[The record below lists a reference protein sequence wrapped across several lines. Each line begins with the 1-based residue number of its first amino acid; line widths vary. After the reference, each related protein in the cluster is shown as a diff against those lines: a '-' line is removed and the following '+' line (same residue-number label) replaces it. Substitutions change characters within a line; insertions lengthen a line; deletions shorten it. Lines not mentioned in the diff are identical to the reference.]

1 MSIIRAWL
9 ICVLTLTSVMTL
21 SSESIPQQVNTII
34 AESHQATDSFE
45 SSVNKF
51 PSASYKEKEQLIDNI
66 LVSKNERALELFKGI
81 LSGDIFYVKKNQ
93 NLGYIL
99 EKVGIQTPNRILEKK
114 KNNCLYNIYVND
126 KITIKTKGKKLYS
139 IERKNNSINCIY
151 KTEDNSIKK
160 VNKNLETDRD
170 LEQYIF
176 FNNID
181 NSFYKSALKSGLSP
195 NEIMSLADIFGWDID
210 FSLEIRKGDS
220 FGVVIDRRFLGKK
233 YIGSD
238 IKYAVFKNKKRVI
251 EAYRYKK
258 KYYNSKGVSL
268 QKQFLKAPVDF
279 YRISSHFNK
288 KRLHP
293 IFKTVRPHLG
303 TDYAAPKGT
312 PVYSTGDG
320 TIIYKGRKG
329 GYGNTIIVKHGNI
342 YSTLYAHFSKY
353 KKGTFVGKKV
363 KQKEIIGY
371 VGSTG
376 YATGPHVHYEFRVR
390 GIHKNVLKIKFKK
403 GKRLNKKTINKMKSI
418 HQKNIPIYL
427 WLNKTM

>member
-1 MSIIRAWL
+1 MKELIIKYRKIIISIIV
-9 ICVLTLTSVMTL
+9 IFL
-21 SSESIPQQVNTII
+21 SIFLYSNKPYSLYDINYLQKINKKSAKNSKDFYLNKMKKTINNNDSI
-34 AESHQATDSFE
+34 
-45 SSVNKF
+45 
-51 PSASYKEKEQLIDNI
+51 EK
-66 LVSKNERALELFKGI
+66 K
-81 LSGDIFYVKKNQ
+81 IFYVKKNQ

-99 EKVGIQTPNRILEKK
+99 EKVGIQTPNKILEKK

-126 KITIKTKGKKLYS
+126 KITIESKGKKLYS
-139 IERKNNSINCIY
+139 IERKNNSISCIY

-160 VNKNLETDRD
+160 VNKNLETDQD
-170 LEQYIF
+170 VEQYIF

-220 FGVVIDRRFLGKK
+220 FGVVIDRRFLGEK

-238 IKYAVFKNKKRVI
+238 IKYAVFKNKKKVI

-258 KYYNSKGVSL
+258 KYYNFKGVSL

-353 KKGTFVGKKV
+353 KKGTYVGKKV

>member
-1 MSIIRAWL
+1 MKELIIKYRKIIISII
-9 ICVLTLTSVMTL
+9 IIFL
-21 SSESIPQQVNTII
+21 SIFLYSNKPYSLYDINYLQKINKKSAENSKDFYLDKMKKTINNNDSI
-34 AESHQATDSFE
+34 
-45 SSVNKF
+45 
-51 PSASYKEKEQLIDNI
+51 EK
-66 LVSKNERALELFKGI
+66 K
-81 LSGDIFYVKKNQ
+81 IFYVKKNQ

-99 EKVGIQTPNRILEKK
+99 EKVGIQTPNKILEKK

-126 KITIKTKGKKLYS
+126 KITIESKGKKLYS
-139 IERKNNSINCIY
+139 IERKNNSISCIY

-160 VNKNLETDRD
+160 VNKNLEADQD
-170 LEQYIF
+170 IEQYIF

-220 FGVVIDRRFLGKK
+220 FGVVIDRRFLGEK

-238 IKYAVFKNKKRVI
+238 IKYAVFKNKKKVI

-258 KYYNSKGVSL
+258 KYYNFKGVSL

-293 IFKTVRPHLG
+293 IFKTARPHLG

-353 KKGTFVGKKV
+353 KKGTYVGKKV

>member
-1 MSIIRAWL
+1 MKELIIKYRKIIISIIV
-9 ICVLTLTSVMTL
+9 IFL
-21 SSESIPQQVNTII
+21 SIFLYSNKPYSLYDINYLQKINKKSAENSKDFYLDKMKKTINNNDSI
-34 AESHQATDSFE
+34 
-45 SSVNKF
+45 
-51 PSASYKEKEQLIDNI
+51 EK
-66 LVSKNERALELFKGI
+66 K
-81 LSGDIFYVKKNQ
+81 IFYVKKNQ

-99 EKVGIQTPNRILEKK
+99 EKVGIQTPNKILEKK

-126 KITIKTKGKKLYS
+126 KITIESKGKKLYS
-139 IERKNNSINCIY
+139 IERKNNSISCIY

-160 VNKNLETDRD
+160 VNKNLEADQD
-170 LEQYIF
+170 IEQYIF

-220 FGVVIDRRFLGKK
+220 FGVVIDRRFLGEK

-238 IKYAVFKNKKRVI
+238 IKYAVFKNKKKVI

-258 KYYNSKGVSL
+258 KYYNFKGVSL

-353 KKGTFVGKKV
+353 KKGTYVGKKV

>member
-1 MSIIRAWL
+1 MKELIIKYRKIIISIIV
-9 ICVLTLTSVMTL
+9 IFL
-21 SSESIPQQVNTII
+21 SIFLYSNKPYSLYDINYFEKINNKSAENSKDFYLDKMKKSINNN
-34 AESHQATDSFE
+34 DSI
-45 SSVNKF
+45 K
-51 PSASYKEKEQLIDNI
+51 KK
-66 LVSKNERALELFKGI
+66 
-81 LSGDIFYVKKNQ
+81 IFYVKKNQ

-99 EKVGIQTPNRILEKK
+99 EKVGIQTPNKILEKK
-114 KNNCLYNIYVND
+114 RNNCLYNIYVND

-151 KTEDNSIKK
+151 KTEGNSIKK
-160 VNKNLETDRD
+160 VNKNLETDQD
-170 LEQYIF
+170 VEQYIF

-353 KKGTFVGKKV
+353 KKGTYVGKKV

-403 GKRLNKKTINKMKSI
+403 GKRLNKKTVNKMKSI
-418 HQKNIPIYL
+418 HKKNIPIYL

>member
-1 MSIIRAWL
+1 MKELIIKYRKIIISIIV
-9 ICVLTLTSVMTL
+9 IFL
-21 SSESIPQQVNTII
+21 SIFLYSNKPYSLYDINYLQKIDKKSAENSKDFYLDKMKKTINNNDSI
-34 AESHQATDSFE
+34 
-45 SSVNKF
+45 K
-51 PSASYKEKEQLIDNI
+51 KK
-66 LVSKNERALELFKGI
+66 
-81 LSGDIFYVKKNQ
+81 IFYVKKNE

-99 EKVGIQTPNRILEKK
+99 EKVGIQTPNKILEKK
-114 KNNCLYNIYVND
+114 RNNCLYNIYVND
-126 KITIKTKGKKLYS
+126 KITIETKGKKLYT

-160 VNKNLETDRD
+160 VNKNLETDQD
-170 LEQYIF
+170 VEQYIF

-195 NEIMSLADIFGWDID
+195 NEIMSLADIFSWDID

-251 EAYRYKK
+251 EAYKYKK
-258 KYYNSKGVSL
+258 KYYDSKGVSL

-353 KKGTFVGKKV
+353 KKGTYVGKKV

>member
-1 MSIIRAWL
+1 MKELIIKYRKIIISII
-9 ICVLTLTSVMTL
+9 IIFL
-21 SSESIPQQVNTII
+21 SIFLYSNKPYSLYDINYLQKINKKSAENSKDFYLDKMKKTINNNDSI
-34 AESHQATDSFE
+34 
-45 SSVNKF
+45 
-51 PSASYKEKEQLIDNI
+51 EK
-66 LVSKNERALELFKGI
+66 K
-81 LSGDIFYVKKNQ
+81 IFYVKKNQ

-99 EKVGIQTPNRILEKK
+99 EKVGIQTPNKILEKK

-126 KITIKTKGKKLYS
+126 KITIESKGKKLYS
-139 IERKNNSINCIY
+139 IERKNNSISCIY

-160 VNKNLETDRD
+160 VNKNLEADQD
-170 LEQYIF
+170 IEQYIF

-220 FGVVIDRRFLGKK
+220 FGVVIDRRFLGEK

-238 IKYAVFKNKKRVI
+238 IKYAVFKNKK
-251 EAYRYKK
+251 
-258 KYYNSKGVSL
+258 KYYNFKGVSL

-293 IFKTVRPHLG
+293 IFKTARPHLG

-353 KKGTFVGKKV
+353 KKGTYVGKKV

>member
-1 MSIIRAWL
+1 MKELIIKYRKIIISIIV
-9 ICVLTLTSVMTL
+9 IFL
-21 SSESIPQQVNTII
+21 SIFLYSNKPYSLYDINYLQKINKKSAENSKDFYLDKMKKTINNNDSI
-34 AESHQATDSFE
+34 
-45 SSVNKF
+45 
-51 PSASYKEKEQLIDNI
+51 EK
-66 LVSKNERALELFKGI
+66 K
-81 LSGDIFYVKKNQ
+81 IFYVKKNQ

-99 EKVGIQTPNRILEKK
+99 EKVGIQTPNKILEKK

-126 KITIKTKGKKLYS
+126 KITIESKGKKLYS
-139 IERKNNSINCIY
+139 IERKNNSISCIY

-160 VNKNLETDRD
+160 VNKNLEADQD
-170 LEQYIF
+170 IEQYIF

-210 FSLEIRKGDS
+210 FSLEIRKGDR

-238 IKYAVFKNKKRVI
+238 IKYAVFKNKKKVI

-258 KYYNSKGVSL
+258 KYYNFKGVSL

-353 KKGTFVGKKV
+353 KKGTYVGKKV

>member
-1 MSIIRAWL
+1 MKELIIKYRKIIISIIV
-9 ICVLTLTSVMTL
+9 IFL
-21 SSESIPQQVNTII
+21 SIFLYSNKPYSLYEVNYVEKI
-34 AESHQATDSFE
+34 
-45 SSVNKF
+45 NK
-51 PSASYKEKEQLIDNI
+51 KNEEN
-66 LVSKNERALELFKGI
+66 SKNFYLDKI
-81 LSGDIFYVKKNQ
+81 NKSINNSVSVKKNIFYVKKNQ

-99 EKVGIQTPNRILEKK
+99 EKVGIQVPNKILEKK

-126 KITIKTKGKKLYS
+126 KITIKSKDKKLYS
-139 IERKNNSINCIY
+139 IERKNNSINCIF
-151 KTEDNSIKK
+151 KAKDNSIEK
-160 VNKNLETDRD
+160 VNKD
-170 LEQYIF
+170 LEKNQDSEQHTF
-176 FNNID
+176 FNKID
-181 NSFYKSALKSGLSP
+181 NSFYKSALKAGLSP

-220 FGVVIDRRFLGKK
+220 FGVVIDRKFLGKK

-258 KYYNSKGVSL
+258 KYYNFKGVSL

-353 KKGTFVGKKV
+353 KKGTYVGKKV
-363 KQKEIIGY
+363 KQKEVIGY

-390 GIHKNVLKIKFKK
+390 GIHKNVLKVKFKT
-403 GKRLNKKTINKMKSI
+403 GKKLNEKTINKMKSI
-418 HQKNIPIYL
+418 HKENIPIYL

>member
-1 MSIIRAWL
+1 MKELIIKYRKIIISII
-9 ICVLTLTSVMTL
+9 IIFL
-21 SSESIPQQVNTII
+21 SIFLYSNKPYSLYDINYLQKINKKSAENSKDFYLDKMKKTINNNDSI
-34 AESHQATDSFE
+34 
-45 SSVNKF
+45 
-51 PSASYKEKEQLIDNI
+51 EK
-66 LVSKNERALELFKGI
+66 K
-81 LSGDIFYVKKNQ
+81 IFYVKKNQ

-99 EKVGIQTPNRILEKK
+99 EKVGIQTPNKILEKK

-126 KITIKTKGKKLYS
+126 KITIESKGKKLYS
-139 IERKNNSINCIY
+139 IERKNNSISCIY

-160 VNKNLETDRD
+160 VNKNLEADQD
-170 LEQYIF
+170 IEQYIF

-220 FGVVIDRRFLGKK
+220 FGVVIDRRFLGEK

-238 IKYAVFKNKKRVI
+238 IKYAVFKNKKKVI

-258 KYYNSKGVSL
+258 KYYNFKGVSL

-353 KKGTFVGKKV
+353 KKGTYVGKKV

-403 GKRLNKKTINKMKSI
+403 GKRLNKKTVNKMKSI
-418 HQKNIPIYL
+418 HKKNIPIYL

>member
-1 MSIIRAWL
+1 MKELIIKYRKIIISII
-9 ICVLTLTSVMTL
+9 IIFL
-21 SSESIPQQVNTII
+21 SIFLYSNKPYSLYDINYLQKINKKSAENSKDFYLDKMKKTINNNDSI
-34 AESHQATDSFE
+34 
-45 SSVNKF
+45 
-51 PSASYKEKEQLIDNI
+51 EK
-66 LVSKNERALELFKGI
+66 K
-81 LSGDIFYVKKNQ
+81 IFYVKKNQ

-99 EKVGIQTPNRILEKK
+99 EKVGIQTPNKILEKK

-126 KITIKTKGKKLYS
+126 KITIESKGKKLYS
-139 IERKNNSINCIY
+139 IERKNNSISCIY

-160 VNKNLETDRD
+160 VNKNLEADQD
-170 LEQYIF
+170 IEQYIF

-220 FGVVIDRRFLGKK
+220 FCVVIDRRFLGEK

-238 IKYAVFKNKKRVI
+238 IKYAVFKNKKKVI

-258 KYYNSKGVSL
+258 KYYNFKGVSL

-353 KKGTFVGKKV
+353 KKGTYVGKKV

>member
-1 MSIIRAWL
+1 MKELIIKYRKIIISII
-9 ICVLTLTSVMTL
+9 IIFL
-21 SSESIPQQVNTII
+21 SIFLYSNKPYSLYDINYLQKINKKSAENSKDFYLDKMKKTINNNDSI
-34 AESHQATDSFE
+34 
-45 SSVNKF
+45 
-51 PSASYKEKEQLIDNI
+51 EK
-66 LVSKNERALELFKGI
+66 K
-81 LSGDIFYVKKNQ
+81 IFYVKKNQ

-99 EKVGIQTPNRILEKK
+99 EKVGIQTPNKILEKK

-126 KITIKTKGKKLYS
+126 KITIESKGKKLYS
-139 IERKNNSINCIY
+139 IERKNNSISCIY

-160 VNKNLETDRD
+160 VNKNLETDQNV
-170 LEQYIF
+170 EQYIF

-220 FGVVIDRRFLGKK
+220 FGVVIDRRFLGEK

-238 IKYAVFKNKKRVI
+238 IKYAVFKNKKKVI

-258 KYYNSKGVSL
+258 KYYNFKGVSL

-353 KKGTFVGKKV
+353 KKGTYVGKKV

>member
-1 MSIIRAWL
+1 MKELIIKYRKIIISII
-9 ICVLTLTSVMTL
+9 IIFL
-21 SSESIPQQVNTII
+21 SIFLYSNKPYSLYDINYLQKINKKSAEKSKDFYLDKMKKTINNNDSI
-34 AESHQATDSFE
+34 
-45 SSVNKF
+45 
-51 PSASYKEKEQLIDNI
+51 EK
-66 LVSKNERALELFKGI
+66 K
-81 LSGDIFYVKKNQ
+81 IFYVKKNQ

-99 EKVGIQTPNRILEKK
+99 EKVGIQTPNKILEKK

-126 KITIKTKGKKLYS
+126 KITIESKGKKLYS
-139 IERKNNSINCIY
+139 IERKNNSISCIY

-160 VNKNLETDRD
+160 VNKNLEADQD
-170 LEQYIF
+170 IEQYIF

-220 FGVVIDRRFLGKK
+220 FGVVIDRRFLGEK

-238 IKYAVFKNKKRVI
+238 IKYAVFKNKKKVI

-258 KYYNSKGVSL
+258 KYYNFKGVSL

-353 KKGTFVGKKV
+353 KKGTYVGKKV

>member
-1 MSIIRAWL
+1 MKELIIKYRKIIISII
-9 ICVLTLTSVMTL
+9 IIFL
-21 SSESIPQQVNTII
+21 SIFLYSNKPYSLYDINYLQKINKKSAENSKDFYLDKMKKTINNNDSI
-34 AESHQATDSFE
+34 
-45 SSVNKF
+45 
-51 PSASYKEKEQLIDNI
+51 EK
-66 LVSKNERALELFKGI
+66 K
-81 LSGDIFYVKKNQ
+81 IFYVKKNQ

-99 EKVGIQTPNRILEKK
+99 EKVGIQTPNKILEKK

-126 KITIKTKGKKLYS
+126 KITIESKGKKLYS
-139 IERKNNSINCIY
+139 IERKNNSISCIY

-160 VNKNLETDRD
+160 VNKNLEADQD
-170 LEQYIF
+170 IEQYIF

-220 FGVVIDRRFLGKK
+220 FGVVIDRRFLGEK

-238 IKYAVFKNKKRVI
+238 IKYAVFKNKKKVI

-258 KYYNSKGVSL
+258 KYYNFKGVSL

-353 KKGTFVGKKV
+353 KKGTYVGKKV

>member
-1 MSIIRAWL
+1 MKELIIKYRKIIISII
-9 ICVLTLTSVMTL
+9 IIFL
-21 SSESIPQQVNTII
+21 SIFLYSNKPYSLYDINYLQKINKKSAENSKDFYLDKMKKTINNNDSI
-34 AESHQATDSFE
+34 
-45 SSVNKF
+45 
-51 PSASYKEKEQLIDNI
+51 EK
-66 LVSKNERALELFKGI
+66 K
-81 LSGDIFYVKKNQ
+81 IFYVKKNQ

-99 EKVGIQTPNRILEKK
+99 EKVGIQTPNKILEKK

-126 KITIKTKGKKLYS
+126 KITIESKGKKLYS
-139 IERKNNSINCIY
+139 IERKNNSISCIY

-160 VNKNLETDRD
+160 VNKNLEADQNV
-170 LEQYIF
+170 EQYIF

-220 FGVVIDRRFLGKK
+220 FGVVIDRRFLGEK

-238 IKYAVFKNKKRVI
+238 IKYAVFKNKKKVI

-258 KYYNSKGVSL
+258 KYYNFKGVSL

-353 KKGTFVGKKV
+353 KKGTYVGKKV